1 MNREEVIKVLTVL
14 QTAYPAFYR
23 GQTDQ
28 QAWNAIDLWANQ
40 FANDSYD
47 IVSSAV
53 SSMISTRTSGYPP
66 NIGEIKAVIYRLTT
80 PKQLTPQEAWSMVY
94 RIIGMGIYHADEE
107 WEKLPDQV
115 KNAITPVQIREWAM
129 DENFNEG
136 VAASNF
142 MKSFQIS
149 QKREQE
155 LAMIPENVK
164 ALLRSVG
171 KAPGLEAG
179 HGMERSAL
187 PEEGRKQIPQ
197 QEG

>member
-1 MNREEVIKVLTVL
+1 
-14 QTAYPAFYR
+14 
-23 GQTDQ
+23 
-28 QAWNAIDLWANQ
+28 
-40 FANDSYD
+40 
-47 IVSSAV
+47 
-53 SSMISTRTSGYPP
+53 
-66 NIGEIKAVIYRLTT
+66 
-80 PKQLTPQEAWSMVY
+80 MVY

-115 KNAITPVQIREWAM
+115 KNAISPVQIREWAM

-164 ALLRSVG
+164 ALLRSIG
-171 KAPGLEAG
+171 KAPELEAG